1 MKLKSQF
8 NNTKT
13 DNYFNISGDIAD
25 EVISIKECKRFTDKF
40 NLNNKDIG
48 LIRNYM
54 IGIIDKTIN
63 LYLDNFK

>member
-8 NNTKT
+8 KDTKT
-13 DNYFNISGDIAD
+13 ANYFNISGDIAD
-25 EVISIKECKRFTDKF
+25 EVISIKECKKFTDKF